1 MSEEYG
7 KERSSIIEILFHF
20 LNNKNYYGN
29 LDFERASDFDLH
41 N

>member
-7 KERSSIIEILFHF
+7 KERGSIIEILFHF
-20 LNNKNYYGN
+20 LNNKNYGN